1 MSRGNSSGEPALTT
15 RIISRVATV
24 ASGIVLTAAGVY
36 VVVYLARWEWNRAI
50 VAATVFIAMLQ
61 VVSTAVIASRLRDLS
76 SRSGVVV
83 VHSSGSEEGN
93 GMAVGGDR
101 GIESEVDVDTL
112 DSSVLAALQAA
123 GEQRARRHF
132 EWLRADSGT
141 VGVFVPVL
149 LGTGMILSAVAW
161 LVERIAGVVAGHSVD
176 RATARSAPLHMPLAA
191 GRTDPADALTTR
203 TPLTASAVSRRR
215 HTTAFLA
222 AVLLAVAG
230 IGVESVRRLTQS
242 VPDTG
247 TGGQTVLEIAVRTK
261 KDRPPADVAAALW
274 GVCRERL
281 DGLPHAVVAVADGNV
296 VTLLVDRSLQRTAQR
311 RVIGCIEDFTIDGV
325 LATVVRLE
333 ADARS

>member
-1 MSRGNSSGEPALTT
+1 MSRSSTGEPALTT

-76 SRSGVVV
+76 SRSSIVV
-83 VHSSGSEEGN
+83 VHSSGSEADA
-93 GMAVGGDR
+93 GMAVSDDSSIEGGIDA
-101 GIESEVDVDTL
+101 DTL
-112 DSSVLAALQAA
+112 DDSVVAALQAA

-132 EWLRADSGT
+132 DWLRADSGT

-161 LVERIAGVVAGHSVD
+161 LVERIAGLVAGHSVD

-191 GRTDPADALTTR
+191 GRTGPAGALA
-203 TPLTASAVSRRR
+203 PLAASAVSRRR
-215 HTTAFLA
+215 RTAAFLA

-247 TGGQTVLEIAVRTK
+247 TGGRTVLEIAVRTRK
-261 KDRPPADVAAALW
+261 ERPSADVAAALW

-311 RVIGCIEDFTIDGV
+311 RVTGCIEDFTIDGV

-333 ADARS
+333 ADVPS

>member
-1 MSRGNSSGEPALTT
+1 MSRSSTDEPALTT

-76 SRSGVVV
+76 SRCGIVV
-83 VHSSGSEEGN
+83 VHSSGSEADA
-93 GMAVGGDR
+93 GMAVGDDSGVEG
-101 GIESEVDVDTL
+101 GIGADTL
-112 DSSVLAALQAA
+112 DDSVLAALQAA

-161 LVERIAGVVAGHSVD
+161 LVERIAGLVAGHSVD

-191 GRTDPADALTTR
+191 GRSDPTGALA
-203 TPLTASAVSRRR
+203 PLAASAVSRRR
-215 HTTAFLA
+215 RTTAFLV

-230 IGVESVRRLTQS
+230 IGIESVRRLTQS

-247 TGGQTVLEIAVRTK
+247 IGGRTVLEIAVRTK
-261 KDRPPADVAAALW
+261 KERPSADVAAALW

-311 RVIGCIEDFTIDGV
+311 RVTGCIEDFTIDGV

-333 ADARS
+333 ADVPS

>member
-1 MSRGNSSGEPALTT
+1 MSRSSSTGEPALTT
-15 RIISRVATV
+15 RIISRIATV

-76 SRSGVVV
+76 SRSSIVV
-83 VHSSGSEEGN
+83 VHSSGSEEGAD
-93 GMAVGGDR
+93 MAVGDDSGIGD
-101 GIESEVDVDTL
+101 GVGADTL
-112 DSSVLAALQAA
+112 DDSVLAALQAA

-132 EWLRADSGT
+132 DWLRADSGT

-161 LVERIAGVVAGHSVD
+161 LVERIAGLVAGHSVD

-191 GRTDPADALTTR
+191 GRSDPTGALA
-203 TPLTASAVSRRR
+203 PLTETAVPRRR
-215 HTTAFLA
+215 RTTAFLV

-247 TGGQTVLEIAVRTK
+247 TGGRTVLEIAVRTK
-261 KDRPPADVAAALW
+261 RDRPPADVAAALW

-281 DGLPHAVVAVADGNV
+281 DGLPHAVVADADGNV

-311 RVIGCIEDFTIDGV
+311 RVTGCIEDFTIDGV
-325 LATVVRLE
+325 LATVVRLR
-333 ADARS
+333 ADAQS

>member
-1 MSRGNSSGEPALTT
+1 MSNGSNGSEPALTT

-76 SRSGVVV
+76 SRSSIVV
-83 VHSSGSEEGN
+83 VHSPGSDTVDGTAGGEGSDVSGGSI
-93 GMAVGGDR
+93 D
-101 GIESEVDVDTL
+101 D
-112 DSSVLAALQAA
+112 SVLAALQAA

-132 EWLRADSGT
+132 EWLRADSGRL
-141 VGVFVPVL
+141 GVFVPVL

-161 LVERIAGVVAGHSVD
+161 LVERIAGLVAGRSVD
-176 RATARSAPLHMPLAA
+176 RSTARSAPLHMPLGAGQADPVDGLALPTAA
-191 GRTDPADALTTR
+191 GL
-203 TPLTASAVSRRR
+203 SRRR
-215 HTTAFLA
+215 RTAAFLA

-242 VPDTG
+242 VPESG
-247 TGGQTVLEIAVRTK
+247 TGGRTVLEIAVRTRM
-261 KDRPPADVAAALW
+261 DRTASDVAAALW

-281 DGLPHAVVAVADGNV
+281 DGLPHAVITVADGDR
-296 VTLLVDRSLQRTAQR
+296 VTLLIDQALQRTAQR
-311 RVIGCIEDFTIDGV
+311 RVVGCIEDFTIDGV
-325 LATVVRLE
+325 LGTVVRL
-333 ADARS
+333 DAYPQP